1 MDENYL
7 DNLLKD
13 VSADGK
19 KNNSFEDTMDMD
31 AGVDLDLSDI
41 KDISLDELDDL
52 DDVDLSGLDLDDIDF
67 DDIDVTKLDSDGV
80 GRSVADDNEDF
91 NLDELIEAED
101 SFSEATE
108 EPVEKPSV
116 EQAGELSDDGLDGLS
131 DTEQEDIF
139 TPEDMSYLDGQSE
152 EKQNQDIRQ
161 DDVFKEADNEMQ
173 DDISFPEEMVHSED
187 EINNMDIDDLF
198 SALDIRND
206 DNDIFSVD
214 NSNDDADNS
223 RYTAGED
230 ELDALF
236 SKTMQASMDS
246 EDLADIVTRD
256 ESKDK
261 KTGKKTISE
270 IIFGVPDEEDIEEER
285 LYEQKRAEKKDKKAK
300 TKEEKLAKKTAVL
313 EARKREN
320 DNKKKNK
327 DNIKKQKQELLKAEL
342 EEEKSEKKVPVPVV
356 VIVFA
361 IFAAIGAVVVLGT
374 KQFDYT
380 RVIHKAADYFERQ
393 RYHLAYDEVSGVD
406 VKKKDEEL
414 RDRIYTVMYVERLYE
429 SYENN
434 MAVNRP
440 DKALDALIRGLE
452 KYDEHYAEA
461 VELDIV
467 EDIDSCR
474 DKIVSALYATYGLT
488 EAQAYDI
495 MKLSGQEYTQTL
507 MKYSEVLQTGE

>member
-19 KNNSFEDTMDMD
+19 KNNSFEDTMDLD
-31 AGVDLDLSDI
+31 AGVDLDLSDV

-52 DDVDLSGLDLDDIDF
+52 DDIDLSGLDLDDIDF
-67 DDIDVTKLDSDGV
+67 DDVDVTKLDSDGT
-80 GRSVADDNEDF
+80 GKSVADDNEDF
-91 NLDELIEAED
+91 NLDDLIENAD
-101 SFSEATE
+101 SFAGATE
-108 EPVEKPSV
+108 EPVE
-116 EQAGELSDDGLDGLS
+116 EQAE
-131 DTEQEDIF
+131 EQA
-139 TPEDMSYLDGQSE
+139 E
-152 EKQNQDIRQ
+152 EKQNQDISK

-173 DDISFPEEMVHSED
+173 DDISFPEEMVHSEE
-187 EINNMDIDDLF
+187 EINDMDIDDLF

-206 DNDIFSVD
+206 DNDFFSVD
-214 NSNDDADNS
+214 NSNDAAGDS
-223 RYTAGED
+223 GYTAGED

-236 SKTMQASMDS
+236 SQTMQASMDS
-246 EDLADIVTRD
+246 DELADIETRD
-256 ESKDK
+256 EPKDK

-300 TKEEKLAKKTAVL
+300 AKEEKLAKKTAVL
-313 EARKREN
+313 EARKKEN

-356 VIVFA
+356 IIVFA
-361 IFAAIGAVVVLGT
+361 LFAAIGVVVIFGT

-393 RYHLAYDEVSGVD
+393 RYRLAYDEVSGVD

-452 KYDEHYAEA
+452 KYDEHYSEA

-467 EDIDSCR
+467 DDIDSCR

-495 MKLSGQEYTQTL
+495 MKLSGHEYTQTL
-507 MKYSEVLQTGE
+507 IKYSEALQTGE